1 MITKS
6 YLTNTNNNTVVL
18 QYGFH
23 LAYYTV
29 YMIVERLCIGRCF
42 AYMWCS
48 RNIKRYN
55 TNFVF
60 LYQNWYLQKKLD
72 KGTFTQPTHTLMM
85 AD

>member
-1 MITKS
+1 MNLISKSSCHGEWFVMKLLKLKLMITKS

-42 AYMWCS
+42 AYM
-48 RNIKRYN
+48 
-55 TNFVF
+55 
-60 LYQNWYLQKKLD
+60 
-72 KGTFTQPTHTLMM
+72 
-85 AD
+85 